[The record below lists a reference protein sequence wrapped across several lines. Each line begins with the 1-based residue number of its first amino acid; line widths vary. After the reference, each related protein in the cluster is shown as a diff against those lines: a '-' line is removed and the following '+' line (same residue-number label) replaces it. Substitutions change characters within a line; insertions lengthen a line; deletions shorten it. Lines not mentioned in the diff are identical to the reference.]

1 MAHVSTAHDVPAVED
16 DSLVWPFPKPTS
28 RVSLAYRELAVAA
41 NGTPAQI
48 AELGDLNALPR
59 PWLPATCTDPVLRTD
74 LWKWLDRVAAWI
86 NHEYVF
92 DPSGIIPACWPRHP
106 HLIHE
111 LAVLA
116 DQRYRVHQALNSDP
130 IEEWHR
136 YTLPAFLERM
146 RARMQSHC
154 ERQHSQWPARS
165 RYVNHV
171 SDAEVRKRTEA
182 YAGDTRSVS
191 TEPDQAASAP
201 SAPRLSVV
209 DPDTGELL
217 D

>member
-1 MAHVSTAHDVPAVED
+1 MTTPREVPEAD
-16 DSLVWPFPKPTS
+16 DERLIWLFPKPPP
-28 RVSLAYRELAVAA
+28 RVRLAYRELSIAA
-41 NGTPAQI
+41 NGRPEEI
-48 AELGDLNALPR
+48 AALGNITDLPR
-59 PWLPATCTDPVLRTD
+59 PWLPATCTDPVLRVD

-92 DPSGIIPACWPRHP
+92 DPAGIIPPCWPRHP
-106 HLIHE
+106 HLVHE

-116 DQRYRVHQALNSDP
+116 DQRHRVHDALSSDL

-146 RARMQSHC
+146 RTRMQSHC
-154 ERQHSQWPARS
+154 ERQHSPWPSRS

-171 SDAEVRKRTEA
+171 SETEVRRRTEA
-182 YAGDTRSVS
+182 YAGDIRALR
-191 TEPDQAASAP
+191 TEPDLATSQP
-201 SAPRLSVV
+201 GAPRLSVV
-209 DPDTGELL
+209 DSETGELL

>member
-1 MAHVSTAHDVPAVED
+1 MTTAREVPEAED
-16 DSLVWPFPKPTS
+16 GRMVWPFPKPPP
-28 RVSLAYRELAVAA
+28 RVRLAYRELSIAA
-41 NGTPAQI
+41 NGRPEEI
-48 AELGDLNALPR
+48 AALGNVRNLPR
-59 PWLPATCTDPVLRTD
+59 PWLPATCADPVLRVD

-92 DPSGIIPACWPRHP
+92 DPAGIIPTCWPRHP

-116 DQRYRVHQALNSDP
+116 DQRHRVHEALSSDL

-146 RARMQSHC
+146 RIRMQSHC
-154 ERQHSQWPARS
+154 ERQHTPWPSRS

-171 SDAEVRKRTEA
+171 SDAEVHKRTEA
-182 YAGDTRSVS
+182 YAGDIRAAR
-191 TEPDQAASAP
+191 TEQVKTPDSNMRP
-201 SAPRLSVV
+201 GLRVV
-209 DPDTGELL
+209 DLETGELM

>member
-1 MAHVSTAHDVPAVED
+1 MSTEREVPAVED
-16 DSLVWPFPKPTS
+16 GRLVWPFPKPPP
-28 RVSLAYRELAVAA
+28 RVRLAYRELSVAA
-41 NGTPAQI
+41 NGRPEEI
-48 AELGDLNALPR
+48 AALGNVRDLPR
-59 PWLPATCTDPVLRTD
+59 PWLPATCADPVLRID

-92 DPSGIIPACWPRHP
+92 DPTGIIPACWPRHP

-116 DQRYRVHQALNSDP
+116 DQRHRVHEALSSDL

-136 YTLPAFLERM
+136 YTFPAFLERM

-154 ERQHSQWPARS
+154 ERQHTPWPSRS
-165 RYVNHV
+165 RYLNHV
-171 SDAEVRKRTEA
+171 SDVELRKRTEA
-182 YAGDTRSVS
+182 YAGDVRTSRVEADE
-191 TEPDQAASAP
+191 TASAP

-209 DPDTGELL
+209 DPETGELL